1 MDSKGAQTL
10 RARLEQQEHWRQADA
25 VQRGDQPATD
35 PDAWDL
41 EGTTEGLR
49 LYSTREEHRE
59 LVDGRPALV
68 IQRLTK
74 RLVDGR
80 WETVYEVERTRWL

>member
-1 MDSKGAQTL
+1 MDAKGAQTL
-10 RARLEQQEHWRQADA
+10 RARLEQQEHWRQAEA
-25 VQRGDQPATD
+25 VERGEQPAND

-41 EGTTEGLR
+41 DELGDGFR
-49 LYSTREEHRE
+49 RYGIREEHRE

-74 RLVDGR
+74 RLVGGR
-80 WETVYEVERTRWL
+80 WVTTYELERTRWL

>member
-10 RARLEQQEHWRQADA
+10 RARLEQQEHWRQAEA
-25 VQRGDQPATD
+25 VERGEQPATD

-41 EGTTEGLR
+41 EELKEGLR
-49 LYSTREEHRE
+49 LYGIREEHRQ

-80 WETVYEVERTRWL
+80 WDTVYEVERTRWL

>member
-25 VQRGDQPATD
+25 VQRGEQPAID

-41 EGTTEGLR
+41 EGLTEGLR
-49 LYSTREEHRE
+49 LYSIREEHRE

-80 WETVYEVERTRWL
+80 WETAYEVERTRWL